1 MQLRDER
8 DVHSGLVSLDRGAH
22 AGQACA
28 DDEDIVPGTHGGVTL
43 SHAQAGVDGRARR
56 RSYDRADVA
65 TTSPLPALGRTG
77 RRDAWWL
84 QPLATAVVLTLFG
97 VYALFAA
104 VQDAHYLYTG
114 GGAHYLSPFYSPDLE
129 SMFGFEAPFSPAFL
143 VLWAPLGLRLTCYYY
158 RKAYY
163 RSFFLAPPACAVAG
177 LRRRYRGEAAFPL
190 VLQNVHRYFL
200 YFATIVLA
208 FLWYD
213 AGRAF
218 FFRASDGSLEL
229 GMGVGTVVMVVNVVA
244 LSFFTFGCNSLRHLV
259 GGKLDCFTCTRAART
274 RHSLWRD
281 VTWLNL
287 RHMEWAWIS
296 LVTVGLCDL
305 YIRPGA
311 AGVFHDPRIF

>member
-1 MQLRDER
+1 
-8 DVHSGLVSLDRGAH
+8 
-22 AGQACA
+22 
-28 DDEDIVPGTHGGVTL
+28 
-43 SHAQAGVDGRARR
+43 
-56 RSYDRADVA
+56 VA
-65 TTSPLPALGRTG
+65 TTSALPGLGRTG
-77 RRDAWWL
+77 RRDAWWAA
-84 QPLATAVVLTLFG
+84 PLATAAVLAIFG

-104 VQDAHYLYTG
+104 LQDAHYLYTG

-129 SMFGFEAPFSPAFL
+129 SMFGVELPFSPALL

-163 RSFFLAPPACAVAG
+163 RSFFLSPPACAVAG
-177 LRRRYRGEAAFPL
+177 LGRRYSGETRFPL

-213 AGRAF
+213 ALRAF
-218 FFRASDGSLEL
+218 FFRTSGGSLEL
-229 GMGVGTVVMVVNVVA
+229 GIGLGSIVMVVNVAA

-274 RHSLWRD
+274 RHGLWRG
-281 VTWLNL
+281 VTRLNL

-296 LVTVGLCDL
+296 LATVGLCDL
-305 YIRPGA
+305 YIRLAA
-311 AGVFHDPRIF
+311 AGVFHDPRLV